1 MTELQMTEREDCK
14 RYYLSL
20 TEIQDSKQSLHMSF
34 TKNDL

>member
-20 TEIQDSKQSLHMSF
+20 TEIQDCNHYLHMSL
-34 TKNDL
+34 TENDY